1 MKLYKYRKLPDPKKV
16 TVNQLLSD
24 SHDLSNLFQKKAW
37 LSSRIQFND
46 PFDSHINLLKPSAR
60 ELKSLQTQLSGTCKR
75 LVRSWYADGHLTES
89 FKHQWTVITQ
99 SFSEMI
105 DTYPMYCFAKEP
117 NNNIL
122 WSHYSNNH
130 SGFCIEFEHPEFEYS
145 EVKYQQKL
153 PEISGIEFLK
163 VQFDMPSNL
172 GDLILAG
179 LSTKLDHWQ
188 VEQELRHLSKFR
200 LRKYQQGMLIDYPEG
215 SITGIIFGE
224 RIEPDYRAFIMKNIP
239 YKVSFKEA
247 RIDRKNSL
255 IQIENLN

>member
-16 TVNQLLSD
+16 TIHQLLSE
-24 SHDLSNLFQKKAW
+24 SHDLSNLFERQGW
-37 LSSRIQFND
+37 LSSRAEFND
-46 PFDSHINLLKPSAR
+46 PFDSHINLLKPSVR
-60 ELKSLQTQLSGTCKR
+60 ELRSLYTQLSGKNKR
-75 LVRSWYADGHLTES
+75 LVKSWYADGHLTET
-89 FKHQWTVITQ
+89 FHHEWVVRTQ

-130 SGFCIEFEHPEFEYS
+130 SGFCIEFEHPAFEYC

-153 PEISGIEFLK
+153 PEVSGIEFLK
-163 VQFDMPSNL
+163 VEFDMPSNI
-172 GDLILAG
+172 GELILSG

-188 VEQELRHLSKFR
+188 VEQELRHFSKSR
-200 LRKYQQGMLIDYPEG
+200 LKKHQKGILIDYPEG

-224 RIEPDYRAFIMKNIP
+224 KTEPEYRKFIMKNIP

-247 RIDRKNSL
+247 RIDRKN
-255 IQIENLN
+255 